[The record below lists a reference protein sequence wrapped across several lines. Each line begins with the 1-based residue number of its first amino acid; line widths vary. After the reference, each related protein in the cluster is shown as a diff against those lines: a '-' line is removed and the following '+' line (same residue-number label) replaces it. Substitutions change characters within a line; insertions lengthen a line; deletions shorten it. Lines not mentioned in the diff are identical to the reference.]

1 MKKYVDQS
9 TRKRTKIQLTI
20 YDKGTTTADRFREIS
35 ENKEQD
41 NC

>member
-9 TRKRTKIQLTI
+9 TTKRSKIQLTI
-20 YDKGTTTADRFREIS
+20 YDKEKTIADRFREIS
-35 ENKEQD
+35 ENKEHT